1 MSLIAKKR
9 LSITVLTGYL
19 GSGKTTLLNR
29 IISQKDRARIAVI
42 VNEFGEVGIDGKLV
56 VQSDEQIL
64 EMNNGCICCTVRGDL
79 IRIIRDLL
87 QRRDQFDHL
96 LIETTGLADPSP
108 VIQSFFTDEVLHS
121 QTQLDAIITIV
132 DAKHIWEHFD
142 SNEAQE
148 QIAFA
153 DRLLINK
160 TDLVTVE
167 ELALLEKRIRQVNV
181 LAAIHRT
188 QNCEVNIDAVL
199 GIQAFDLRNAL
210 AIDPELLS
218 DITHEHDQ
226 SVRSLAI
233 LIRGTVSS
241 RKLTSWLTQLVQANG
256 RDIFRIKGILDVD
269 NEERRFVLQAV
280 HMLLDGRPGR
290 PWRIGETRRNELVF
304 IGRNLDERRLR
315 EGFYACLT

>member
-9 LSITVLTGYL
+9 LPITVLTGYL

-226 SVRSLAI
+226 SVRSLAV

>member
-1 MSLIAKKR
+1 MSLIAKNR
-9 LSITVLTGYL
+9 LPITVLTGYL

-29 IISQKDRARIAVI
+29 IISLKDRARIAVI

-188 QNCEVNIDAVL
+188 QNCEINIDAVL

-233 LIRGTVSS
+233 LIGGTVSS
-241 RKLTSWLTQLVQANG
+241 RKLSSWLTQLVQANG

-269 NEERRFVLQAV
+269 NEDRRFVFQAV
-280 HMLLDGRPGR
+280 HMLLDGRPG
-290 PWRIGETRRNELVF
+290 PAWRVGEARKNELVF
-304 IGRNLDERRLR
+304 IGRNLDERSLR

>member
-1 MSLIAKKR
+1 MSLIAKNQ
-9 LSITVLTGYL
+9 IPVTVLTGYL

-29 IISQKDRARIAVI
+29 IISQRARARVAVI

-87 QRRDQFDHL
+87 QRRDRFDHL
-96 LIETTGLADPSP
+96 LIETTGLADPGP

-142 SNEAQE
+142 SSEAQE

-160 TDLVTVE
+160 TDLVTAE
-167 ELALLEKRIRQVNV
+167 ELAKLEKRVRQVNV
-181 LAAIHRT
+181 VATIHRT
-188 QNCEVNIDAVL
+188 RNCEVNIDTVW

-233 LIRGTVSS
+233 FIRGTVNS

-269 NEERRFVLQAV
+269 NEERRFVFQAV

-290 PWRIGETRRNELVF
+290 PWMVGETRRNELVF

>member
-233 LIRGTVSS
+233 FIRGTVNS

-256 RDIFRIKGILDVD
+256 RDIFRIKGILNVD
-269 NEERRFVLQAV
+269 NEERRFVFQAV
-280 HMLLDGRPGR
+280 HMLFDGRPGR
-290 PWRIGETRRNELVF
+290 PWRIGEARKNELVF

>member
-9 LSITVLTGYL
+9 LPITVLTGYL